1 MDMIDRTKACEASY
15 MKSLNGKSFKTPQSV
30 EKELAEL
37 ETAFRNP
44 NILLGTLNE
53 MLQKQEKTLE
63 GIKLK
68 MNEFNQIKSNLNAS
82 YFFKPNVTF
91 AEESFGFLYLNDHF
105 NSKILI
111 GEQPSEL
118 IKLCE
123 FSPTDKWSL
132 LYRGTRDGFG
142 AADFHAKCDGHS
154 NTLTIIKAKASSNI
168 FGGFT
173 SAAWDCSNTSKSDPN
188 AFLFSLTNE
197 DNRPCKMITTNVFNS
212 IQCMKECG
220 PIFGGFK
227 NLPTYTDIYIA
238 NNANLNEFSRS
249 YLGFTYKHTHFNRA
263 SKEAI
268 TFLAGSNT
276 FQLNEM
282 EVYKKNGSK

>member
-15 MKSLNGKSFKTPQSV
+15 MKSLNEKSFKTPQSV

-44 NILLGTLNE
+44 NILLETLNE
-53 MLQKQEKTLE
+53 MLQKQEQTLE

-68 MNEFNQIKSNLNAS
+68 MNEFNQNKSNLNAS

-154 NTLTIIKAKASSNI
+154 TTLTIVKAKASSNI

-212 IQCMKECG
+212 I
-220 PIFGGFK
+220 
-227 NLPTYTDIYIA
+227 
-238 NNANLNEFSRS
+238 
-249 YLGFTYKHTHFNRA
+249 
-263 SKEAI
+263 
-268 TFLAGSNT
+268 
-276 FQLNEM
+276 
-282 EVYKKNGSK
+282 